1 MKRVMVLAL
10 FTLLFTIL
18 DNSVMPFI
26 AIKGYFPSLL
36 FIFIIFISINSD
48 SWQAMRLGILS
59 GILQDIFFYNGLG
72 INILTNMICC
82 VIAAEIGKGI
92 FKEKMLIPI
101 STLFI
106 LCLAKGAVVFVI
118 LYVLNQYSNAYGIL
132 FNSIYSLIISIFLYK
147 RLYNLSQKEYMK
159 KNWEF

>member
-36 FIFIIFISINSD
+36 FIFVIFISINSD

-72 INILTNMICC
+72 INILTNMLCC
-82 VIAAEIGKGI
+82 VVAAEIGKGI
-92 FKEKMLIPI
+92 FKDKMLIPI
-101 STLFI
+101 STLFL

-118 LYVLNQYSNAYGIL
+118 LYVLNQYSNVYGIL
-132 FNSIYSLIISIFLYK
+132 FNSIYSLIISLFLYK
-147 RLYNLSQKEYMK
+147 FLYNFTEKEYMK
-159 KNWEF
+159 KNWKF